1 MAAVTLPQLEAAG
14 PAAFLDALLEEREA
28 AYYLRLQRRPLRRV
42 YERLEAHAP
51 AGGQFLGGP
60 PELARALLV
69 VLQELRDASGVLEAH
84 VRAQETLIR
93 DVDDGQAY
101 QMLVLETARVLGAGH
116 LALRADAQA
125 LGRDLDWEGIRQRAR
140 RRVNSLARTLQAAL
154 IVLRNLIEHL
164 REDPADR
171 LSLIEELMLAAL
183 ELLDE
188 PLHPL
193 LAREAVR
200 FSAAIVGLEGAR
212 QALPCRRVEE
222 QLLVRARDPRRDV
235 WVQCYALEGLAATSA
250 EAARA
255 IVERRLTPAEER
267 FPDTLFVRRYVLD
280 RLDRFLGHDERAAL
294 LQRMLEA
301 PDPSPH
307 VRQGVL
313 LAICALPV
321 MQRFAL
327 LEEQID
333 QLEREEVP
341 QVRAALPVGLA
352 PLTVQTGD
360 FDLWDRYF
368 ALESDPTSLQ
378 IGIALLSERLDVLL
392 FETPALNARAETTA
406 LRALARSR
414 RDDWPLPIKR
424 QVEELLERVR
434 VAALP
439 SFVSFKRALLS
450 AAGDLLPGD
459 WFDLIDV
466 DGDRPEQDELG
477 RLMAWFAQGREGLYA
492 FPREHGYRVTY
503 SFTYVL
509 RAWRLLHETL
519 HPAPDKRPA
528 HSHVRG
534 RHHAG
539 TVRAHSTIL
548 AEQSPTKV
556 PGEPIVI
563 TSEGGWRSFLPLV
576 DDFLDALKL
585 GQLRNY
591 SPQGVTTI
599 TPPHAFKQRW
609 KVWWRLTRDYLK
621 LAGLREQCRLDN
633 PEVAPSEFVDTLR
646 GLGFDVHFRPFPP
659 AELCTAIRYFSEV
672 EEEEDAPEPA
682 IVTELL
688 GSPVADLG
696 ESTLPLELVPLE
708 PATDETLPA
717 ELAEAQPPGEATQPI
732 EVAEAHPSGEATQ
745 PIEVVEAP
753 APDPSGL
760 TFLDEAPDPADLPA
774 PEAEAERAPLR
785 TTEHDPDAE
794 SEPAPARA
802 PTSLDPSSEG
812 SSFILVVKGE
822 TPDADDDDST
832 QALFP
837 GRDAPREGLG
847 SATWG
852 KPVSEDATQ
861 ALFPGRGEAPR
872 EGLSQLGSAK
882 WKAGDAT
889 VPIGPRSADA
899 PDDDATQALFPGK
912 GDGPRKGL
920 ADLGSAKWGTPVD
933 PESTQALFPGSD
945 DTRTGLSALGSA
957 KWRAG
962 DATVPIGPRSNP
974 DDEGTQPIA
983 RRSEPPPDD
992 EGQPEPPPPLDADAT
1007 QPIGRRVEF
1016 GASEPPA
1023 PAEPPDP
1030 PEDPDD
1036 ADGERGAP

>member
-28 AYYLRLQRRPLRRV
+28 PYYLRLQRRPLRAV
-42 YERLEAHAP
+42 YERLEAHTP

-84 VRAQETLIR
+84 VRAQETLVR

-101 QMLVLETARVLGAGH
+101 QMLVLETARVLGAGP
-116 LALRADAQA
+116 LALRADTQA
-125 LGRDLDWEGIRQRAR
+125 LGRDLDWDGIRERAR

-164 REDPADR
+164 QEDPADR

-193 LAREAVR
+193 LARETVR
-200 FSAAIVGLEGAR
+200 FSAAILGLEGAR
-212 QALPCRRVEE
+212 QALPCRRIEE

-235 WVQCYALEGLAATSA
+235 WVQCYALEGLAAASA

-280 RLDRFLGHDERAAL
+280 RLDRFLGYDERAAL
-294 LQRMLEA
+294 LRRMLEA

-333 QLEREEVP
+333 RLEREEVP
-341 QVRAALPVGLA
+341 QVRAALPVGIA
-352 PLTVQTGD
+352 PLTVQAGD

-378 IGIALLSERLDVLL
+378 IGIALLSERLDALL

-406 LRALARSR
+406 LRALARSL

-450 AAGDLLPGD
+450 AAGDLLPGER
-459 WFDLIDV
+459 FDLLDV

-492 FPREHGYRVTY
+492 FPHERGYRLTY

-534 RHHAG
+534 RHHLG
-539 TVRAHSTIL
+539 TLRAHSTIL

-609 KVWWRLTRDYLK
+609 TVWWRLTRDYLK

-659 AELCTAIRYFSEV
+659 AELCTAVRYFSEV
-672 EEEEDAPEPA
+672 EQEEDAPEPA

-688 GSPVADLG
+688 GSSVADLG

-708 PATDETLPA
+708 PAGDATLPID
-717 ELAEAQPPGEATQPI
+717 LAEAQPLGEATQPI
-732 EVAEAHPSGEATQ
+732 ELAEDAH
-745 PIEVVEAP
+745 
-753 APDPSGL
+753 
-760 TFLDEAPDPADLPA
+760 
-774 PEAEAERAPLR
+774 AEAEPEPEPEPEPEDPPVGAGFTPAR
-785 TTEHDPDAE
+785 TEPE
-794 SEPAPARA
+794 PEPEPARI
-802 PTSLDPSSEG
+802 SLDPSSEG

-822 TPDADDDDST
+822 SPDDDDST

-847 SATWG
+847 SAKWG
-852 KPVSEDATQ
+852 KPVSEDSTQ
-861 ALFPGRGEAPR
+861 ALFPGRGDVPR
-872 EGLSQLGSAK
+872 EGLSQIGSAK

-912 GDGPRKGL
+912 DDDAPRKGL
-920 ADLGSAKWGTPVD
+920 ADLGSAKWGAPVD

-945 DTRTGLSALGSA
+945 DTRTGLSGLGSA
-957 KWRAG
+957 KWKAG
-962 DATVPIGPRSNP
+962 DATVPIGPRSKA
-974 DDEGTQPIA
+974 DDEGTQPIGP
-983 RRSEPPPDD
+983 RSEADD
-992 EGQPEPPPPLDADAT
+992 EDEPVAPPTLDADAT

-1016 GASEPPA
+1016 GASEPP
-1023 PAEPPDP
+1023 PRAEPPAP
-1030 PEDPDD
+1030 PEERDD
-1036 ADGERGAP
+1036 DDGGAP

>member
-1 MAAVTLPQLEAAG
+1 MAAVTLPLLAATG

-28 AYYLRLQRRPLRRV
+28 AYYLRLQQRPLRAV
-42 YERLEAHAP
+42 YARLEAHAP
-51 AGGQFLGGP
+51 TGGFLGGP
-60 PELARALLV
+60 PELARALLI
-69 VLQELRDASGVLEAH
+69 VLQELRDASGTLEAH

-93 DVDDGQAY
+93 DVEDGQAY
-101 QMLVLETARVLGAGH
+101 QMLVLETARVLGAGP

-125 LGRDLDWEGIRQRAR
+125 LGRDLDWDGIRERAR
-140 RRVNSLARTLQAAL
+140 RRVNSLARILQVAL

-164 REDPADR
+164 QEEPADR
-171 LSLIEELMLAAL
+171 LTLIEELMLAML

-193 LAREAVR
+193 LARETVR
-200 FSAAIVGLEGAR
+200 VSAAILGLEGAR
-212 QALPCRRVEE
+212 QALPCRRIEE

-250 EAARA
+250 AAARA

-280 RLDRFLGHDERAAL
+280 RLDRFLGNDERAAL
-294 LQRMLEA
+294 LRRMLEA

-321 MQRFAL
+321 MQRFTL
-327 LEEQID
+327 LEEQLD
-333 QLEREEVP
+333 LLAREEVP
-341 QVRAALPVGLA
+341 QVRAALPVGIA
-352 PLTVQTGD
+352 PLTVQAGD

-378 IGIALLSERLDVLL
+378 IGIALLSERLDALL
-392 FETPALNARAETTA
+392 FETPALIARAETTA

-414 RDDWPLPIKR
+414 RADWPLPIKR

-439 SFVSFKRALLS
+439 SYVSFKRALLS
-450 AAGDLLPGD
+450 AVGDLLPGE
-459 WFDLIDV
+459 WFDLIAV
-466 DGDRPEQDELG
+466 DGDRPEQDEVG
-477 RLMAWFAQGREGLYA
+477 RLMGWFAQGREGLFA

-503 SFTYVL
+503 SFTYVT
-509 RAWRLLHETL
+509 RAWRVLHETL

-528 HSHVRG
+528 YSHVRG

-539 TVRAHSTIL
+539 TIRAHSTIL

-576 DDFLDALKL
+576 EDFLDALKL

-621 LAGLREQCRLDN
+621 FAGLREQCRLDN

-682 IVTELL
+682 IVTQLL
-688 GSPVADLG
+688 GDPATDLG

-708 PATDETLPA
+708 PAGET
-717 ELAEAQPPGEATQPI
+717 TQPI
-732 EVAEAHPSGEATQ
+732 EVAEA
-745 PIEVVEAP
+745 P
-753 APDPSGL
+753 A
-760 TFLDEAPDPADLPA
+760 PADLHA
-774 PEAEAERAPLR
+774 PEAEAGA
-785 TTEHDPDAE
+785 
-794 SEPAPARA
+794 EPAPADA
-802 PTSLDPSSEG
+802 PIPLDPSS
-812 SSFILVVKGE
+812 FVLVVEGD
-822 TPDADDDDST
+822 TPGADDDST
-832 QALFP
+832 QSLFP
-837 GRDAPREGLG
+837 GRDAPRAGLG
-847 SATWG
+847 SAKWG

-861 ALFPGRGEAPR
+861 ALFPGRGDAPR
-872 EGLSQLGSAK
+872 EGLSQIGSAK
-882 WKAGDAT
+882 WRAGDAT
-889 VPIGPRSADA
+889 VSIGPRSAD
-899 PDDDATQALFPGK
+899 PPPPPEDDATEALFPARD
-912 GDGPRKGL
+912 DGPRKGL
-920 ADLGSAKWGTPVD
+920 ADIGSAKWGAPVD
-933 PESTQALFPGSD
+933 PESTQALFPGAGAA
-945 DTRTGLSALGSA
+945 RPGLADIGSA

-962 DATVPIGPRSNP
+962 DATVPIGPRSADA
-974 DDEGTQPIA
+974 DDGAPAPAT
-983 RRSEPPPDD
+983 S
-992 EGQPEPPPPLDADAT
+992 GLPEPEAT

-1016 GASEPPA
+1016 GASA
-1023 PAEPPDP
+1023 PADEID
-1030 PEDPDD
+1030 ETPDD
-1036 ADGERGAP
+1036 DTPSEGGPA